1 MIMSEAERQV
11 QSKYEKMGYEVIPQP
26 AKEMLPFDL
35 GGYIPDLLCKNK
47 EENILI
53 EVKGR
58 VWKDSLETYKTIAKI
73 INQYNGW
80 KFFIIQMKDLYDSRD
95 PIQNVTKYDYDRYMQ
110 KINNSKKAGLFEAA
124 LVYAWNLL
132 ILLFR
137 LKVEQDSSILLETT
151 DKNLINTLYSD
162 GAISLPDYD
171 QLLSLMIKRNESVHN
186 ILTNVDENDVDILLG
201 LIEQYNGYW
210 HNLIN
215 RKLLDPHYD
224 DRNVNP
230 I

>member
-1 MIMSEAERQV
+1 
-11 QSKYEKMGYEVIPQP
+11 
-26 AKEMLPFDL
+26 
-35 GGYIPDLLCKNK
+35 
-47 EENILI
+47 
-53 EVKGR
+53 
-58 VWKDSLETYKTIAKI
+58 
-73 INQYNGW
+73 
-80 KFFIIQMKDLYDSRD
+80 MKDLYDSRD
-95 PIQNVTKYDYDRYMQ
+95 SIQNVTKYDYDRYMQ

-224 DRNVNP
+224 DRKVNP